1 MKINSNMKIKI
12 TILLLLF
19 RLNSFCQDLPH
30 ENNDAKMLL
39 LCNKGQTKEQLFLP
53 NATMQLSPT
62 ANIFNNSNRRA
73 LIFPLRDE
81 NVSSFIKKSE
91 IIIGGHDSSE
101 NLRVAA
107 SGNQMELS
115 DFVPGPIPYDEDIDP
130 NACNNWDIIFTVTK
144 EEILQH
150 MENFKNGLYND
161 VNNHSLIPASI
172 KYWPAI
178 GNPFW
183 HEKYSFDLAYNN
195 NYYRLASYYDTNQDA
210 FYDPSAG
217 DFPTLNSYCDFPSSI
232 CKSLSFWVMNDTG
245 SNHSLTKGEPINIQ
259 LNCYAYS
266 FDTYQDSIENISFR
280 IEFINFSDSDIEDF
294 HVGFRYDFDLG
305 CPYDDNIGIDTFQN
319 LMYIYNDSVD
329 DGAEQAGCNFS
340 NNGYSPYLLG
350 LQYTGGLR
358 TPKVFVYDDDGNKIY
373 DDFGNVLLSDPILN
387 SGEIDTLVNSRIS
400 SFIVKEACKEQLN
413 CDYNNDHAYYNLLKG
428 KKIDGESYTQEGKII
443 KHMFPNNPASSS
455 WSMCNDNSLDD
466 KDIEAMMS
474 VGPIHLQPGAI
485 NSFNFSFH
493 LINNSD
499 YCPDIIPFVVEANR
513 PIESFY
519 ERCYDTHQSYPLSP
533 SVAFMK
539 KSDSEIEI
547 SLPDNANN
555 QKMKSFL
562 EIFYSDPEGYNTSVT
577 DNYGAFEGIMI
588 FQLRDSSSY
597 INSNMDDE
605 NNMRLIHQS
614 DMENGVIDAY
624 NYFSIIDSKPY
635 NLNHRTWI
643 KKLMVKGNNK
653 GLASS
658 FVFDDDLFEEGIGLV
673 KEKTYWFA
681 AYSYA
686 FNNWKELDTFNGYG
700 QSTQFWSGLPSV
712 YKFVNNNIVNTN
724 QENIFLPKVTC
735 YNNSINIQNF
745 ENNLNLK
752 IYDIT
757 GKLIISQ
764 NIFENNFRLLN
775 STNNK
780 LLMVDLEDTITH
792 KRSVSKVFCTE

>member
-1 MKINSNMKIKI
+1 MKINSNMKINI
-12 TILLLLF
+12 TVLLLLF
-19 RLNSFCQDLPH
+19 RLNAFCQDLPL
-30 ENNDAKMLL
+30 ENNEAKMLQ

-53 NATMQLSPT
+53 TATLQLSPT
-62 ANIFNNSNRRA
+62 ANIFNNSNGNA
-73 LIFPLRDE
+73 FIFPQREE

-91 IIIGGHDSSE
+91 IIIGGYDSSE

-115 DFVPGPIPYDEDIDP
+115 DFVPGPIPYGEDIDP

-183 HEKYSFDLAYNN
+183 HEKYSFDLDYNGS
-195 NYYRLASYYDTNQDA
+195 YYPLANYYDTNQDA

-217 DFPTLNSYCDFPSSI
+217 DFPTLDFYCDIPTPI
-232 CKSLSFWVMNDTG
+232 YTSLSFWVMNDAG

-266 FDTYQDSIENISFR
+266 HDAYEDSNENISFK
-280 IEFINFSDSDIEDF
+280 IDFINFSESDIIDF

-329 DGAEQAGCNFS
+329 DGAEQSGCNFS

-373 DDFGNVLLSDPILN
+373 DDFGNVLLSDPKLN
-387 SGEIDTLVNSRIS
+387 SIEIDTLVNSRIS
-400 SFIVKEACKEQLN
+400 SFIVNEACKVSLN
-413 CDYNNDHAYYNLLKG
+413 CDHNNDETYYNLLKG
-428 KKIDGESYTQEGKII
+428 KKIDGENYFHDGNII
-443 KHMFPNNPASSS
+443 SHMFPDNPITSS
-455 WSMCNDNSLDD
+455 WSMCNDNNLDN
-466 KDIEAMMS
+466 KDLEAMMS
-474 VGPIHLQPGAI
+474 IGPILLQPGAI

-513 PIESFY
+513 SIESFY
-519 ERCYDTHQSYPLSP
+519 ERCYDTYKSYPLPP
-533 SVAFMK
+533 SLELMK
-539 KSDSEIEI
+539 ESDSEIEI
-547 SLPDNANN
+547 SLPDNTNN
-555 QKMKSFL
+555 QKMKSFVEL
-562 EIFYSDPEGYNTSVT
+562 FYSDPKGHNTGVT
-577 DNYGAFEGIMI
+577 DNYGAFEGVMI
-588 FQLRDSSSY
+588 YQLRDSSSY
-597 INSNMDDE
+597 INSNRDDE

-614 DMENGVIDAY
+614 DLENDVIDAY

-635 NLNHRTWI
+635 NLNQRTWI

-658 FVFDDDLFEEGIGLV
+658 FIFDDDLFEEGIGLV
-673 KEKTYWFA
+673 KDKTYWFA

-700 QSTQFWSGLPSV
+700 QRTQFWSNSPSI
-712 YKFVNNNIVNTN
+712 YKYTNNNTVSSKEEKILNPTVNCSNSTLNIQNIENDLNIKVYDISGKLLITQKLN
-724 QENIFLPKVTC
+724 QENTL
-735 YNNSINIQNF
+735 
-745 ENNLNLK
+745 
-752 IYDIT
+752 
-757 GKLIISQ
+757 
-764 NIFENNFRLLN
+764 LLN
-775 STNNK
+775 NVKNK
-780 LLMVDLEDTITH
+780 LLLVELIDLFTH
-792 KRSVSKVFCTE
+792 SRSICKVFCSE